1 MVETRLG
8 RSFVLD
14 QGSELHLIDLRS
26 QPGVPWKDRSEKEA
40 VGEDQSGN
48 NVKNWWDQRE
58 QDDEWHRKEKQGGW
72 TQAGSWDLRQVENT
86 GRWV

>member
-48 NVKNWWDQRE
+48 KQCEELMGSERARWWVTG
-58 QDDEWHRKEKQGGW
+58 K
-72 TQAGSWDLRQVENT
+72 AGRVDHEI
-86 GRWV
+86 